1 MLKTFFLGAKKNFE
15 FAKHKEWA
23 TRCYIDDA
31 AKKDTQKA
39 ASDNSKALIERAVS
53 AGLPSFI
60 CSLGKDSH
68 LCFNKCK
75 TRTGVHTTC
84 KNTYSFGVDDESSKD
99 YHFCCK
105 NSTCAEKA
113 ALFCLKRGYKVQI
126 GESGLA
132 TVVDLVSPTTSASS
146 VPRPASPARSAH
158 SLPLKVAPAAPS
170 FDPTS
175 FSDAALSR
183 ALSLPS
189 CTPPYRAIIQKEIDT
204 RAQAKFLNELN
215 SLPLDDDADAPIDS
229 FLADINNLDSNNN
242 NNNAS
247 APDAFDVD
255 SVDSAPAA
263 PRARKTASRKAAPAS
278 KRRARAPAAV
288 AADDDDEE

>member
-113 ALFCLKRGYKVQI
+113 ALFCLKRGYKVSI

-132 TVVDLVSPTTSASS
+132 TVVDLVSSPLA
-146 VPRPASPARSAH
+146 PASAPAAPVH
-158 SLPLKVAPAAPS
+158 LLPLTTKKAPSVAPS

-175 FSDAALSR
+175 LSDALLSR

-189 CTPPYRAIIQKEIDT
+189 CSPAYKAIIQKEIDA
-204 RAQAKFLNELN
+204 RAQARFLNDLN
-215 SLPLDDDADAPIDS
+215 SLPLVEDPDAPHDS
-229 FLADINNLDSNNN
+229 FLADLANLDSNNN
-242 NNNAS
+242 NNNNNLDG
-247 APDAFDVD
+247 DAFDVD
-255 SVDSAPAA
+255 SVDPAPATK
-263 PRARKTASRKAAPAS
+263 PRSTRKTASSRKAPAS
-278 KRRARAPAAV
+278 KRRAAV
-288 AADDDDEE
+288 QSNGNDSDDE